1 MQAGKPLS
9 RMRDYSL
16 RTDLG
21 ARAWDIFCTA
31 NFFNFM
37 PWTAAIEYLLQA
49 KPQSVTRY
57 DQHLVTQFLQNLDED
72 RFELISPRG
81 EPERSTLIVMRPR
94 KPQEAGIW
102 QERLSIAGFDVAV
115 REGNLRISPHLHN
128 SPEDI
133 SGLMRVL
140 SS

>member
-9 RMRDYSL
+9 KIRDYSR

-21 ARAWDIFCTA
+21 ARAWDVSCTA
-31 NFFNFM
+31 NFFDFM

-49 KPQSVTRY
+49 GPRSVASH
-57 DQHLVTQFLQNLDED
+57 DQCLVAQLLQNLDED
-72 RFELISPRG
+72 RFELVSPRI
-81 EPERSTLIVMRPR
+81 EPQRSALIVMRSR
-94 KPQEAGIW
+94 VPQQTGIW
-102 QERLSIAGFDVAV
+102 QERLSAAGFDVAV

-133 SGLMRVL
+133 SRLITVL
-140 SS
+140 SN